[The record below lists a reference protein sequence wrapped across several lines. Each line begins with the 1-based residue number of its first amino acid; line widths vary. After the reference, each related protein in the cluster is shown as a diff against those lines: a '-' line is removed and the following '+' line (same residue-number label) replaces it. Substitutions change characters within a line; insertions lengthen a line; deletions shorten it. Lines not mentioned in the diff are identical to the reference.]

1 MSDSSPIASR
11 PVRAGRWLRTG
22 LAAGVVWV
30 VAWSLAE
37 WWLMPRVAADPTVGR
52 NVLPGDWSLP
62 LVMMVFAVVGG
73 LVLLRDRTHVY
84 GWLLFGTAIVV
95 APREFAGLYA
105 LYTYYM
111 VPEAGLPLTFVA
123 AWLQDFS
130 AWPVMA
136 VVVLLLPSLF
146 PDGRVVPGRWGT
158 SLRVAL
164 GSWIAWGI
172 AYMLAPRPLENW
184 FLDLPNPPANPTG
197 ILELPIDL
205 LTGWWLVTMVASA
218 VISLGSIVVRWRGA
232 DADLR
237 QQMKWPLLAF
247 VLLGAQVLADMA
259 NTALVE
265 GVGVD
270 LGVTGLLQ
278 VTNAGIALAFAISL
292 GLGVLRYRLY
302 DVDRAISRTMVYVLL
317 TLGVFATYLL
327 VVVGVGSLV
336 PDASGRGLALGATG
350 LVAVAFEPVRRRL
363 QAIVNRLLF
372 GQRDEPYAV
381 LARLGDTM
389 TEAGTPSETLQTVV
403 DTVGTSLKLPWVA
416 IELDQRD
423 GQVVRAEH
431 GSRADGT
438 EPVSLPLVHADVEV
452 GRLRA
457 AARSA
462 GAPLAKADRRILED
476 VAHQAGA
483 VAATTRLTTDLQH
496 SREKLVLARE
506 EERRR
511 IRRDLHDGLGPSL
524 AAQTLALDAA
534 IDRLADDPEVAR
546 ELLESLKTN
555 TQELVVDI
563 RKLVHDLRPPAL
575 DELGLAGALVAHV
588 AQIDGSGNVA
598 MRIRTEPDPLP
609 ELSAA
614 VEVAAWR
621 ITCEALTNVV
631 RHAEASRC
639 TITLTARDEVL
650 EVEVVDDG
658 VGLPVVLRAGVGL
671 QSMHDR
677 AEELGGTF
685 MATDAPG
692 GGTVVQAS
700 LPITAG
706 ADDQPAGR
714 ASDARTEHHGR

>member
-1 MSDSSPIASR
+1 MSDRSTVASGSA
-11 PVRAGRWLRTG
+11 RAGRWWRTG

-37 WWLMPRVAADPTVGR
+37 WWLMPRVAGDPTVGR
-52 NVLPGDWSLP
+52 NVLLGDWWLP
-62 LVMMVFAVVGG
+62 VVMMVFAVVGG
-73 LVLLRDRTHVY
+73 LVLLRDRRHVY

-111 VPEAGLPLTFVA
+111 VPEAGLPLALVA
-123 AWLQDFS
+123 AWFQDFW
-130 AWPVMA
+130 AWPVLA

-146 PDGRVVPGRWGT
+146 PDGQVVPGRWGT

-164 GSWIAWGI
+164 GSWVAWAIAF
-172 AYMLAPRPLENW
+172 MLARRPLENW
-184 FLDLPNPPANPTG
+184 FLDLPDPPANPTG
-197 ILELPIDL
+197 ILALPFDL
-205 LTGWWLVTMVASA
+205 LTGWWVATMVASA

-232 DADLR
+232 DTDLR

-265 GVGVD
+265 GLGVD
-270 LGVTGLLQ
+270 LGVTGLIQ
-278 VTNAGIALAFAISL
+278 VTSAGIALAFAISL

-302 DVDRAISRTMVYVLL
+302 DVDRVISRTVVYVLL
-317 TLGVFATYLL
+317 TVGVFATYLL
-327 VVVGVGSLV
+327 VVVGVGFLV
-336 PDASGRGLALGATG
+336 PDASSQGLALGATA

-363 QAIVNRLLF
+363 QAIVNRLVF

-381 LARLGDTM
+381 LARLGDAM
-389 TEAGTPSETLQTVV
+389 TEAGSPAKTLQTVV
-403 DTVGTSLKLPWVA
+403 DTVGASLRLPWVA
-416 IELDQRD
+416 IELAQRD

-431 GSRADGT
+431 GSRVDEA

-457 AARSA
+457 APRST
-462 GAPLAKADRRILED
+462 GASLAKADRRILED

-483 VAATTRLTTDLQH
+483 VAATARITADLQRT
-496 SREKLVLARE
+496 REQLVLARE

-524 AAQTLALDAA
+524 AAQALALGAA
-534 IDRLADDPEVAR
+534 TDRLADDPERAR
-546 ELLESLKTN
+546 ELLDSLKTD
-555 TQELVVDI
+555 TQELVADI
-563 RKLVHDLRPPAL
+563 RRLVHDLRPPAL

-588 AQIDGSGNVA
+588 AQVDGSGNVA
-598 MRIRTEPDPLP
+598 MRIGTEPDPLP
-609 ELSAA
+609 QLSAA
-614 VEVAAWR
+614 VEAAAWR
-621 ITCEALTNVV
+621 ITREALTNVM

-650 EVEVVDDG
+650 AVEVVDDG
-658 VGLPVVLRAGVGL
+658 IGLPVVPRTGVGL
-671 QSMHDR
+671 QSMRDR

-685 MATDAPG
+685 TATDAPE
-692 GGTVVQAS
+692 GGTVVEAS
-700 LPITAG
+700 LPITAVT
-706 ADDQPAGR
+706 ADQPAGR
-714 ASDARTEHHGR
+714 ASDEVTVDHGR